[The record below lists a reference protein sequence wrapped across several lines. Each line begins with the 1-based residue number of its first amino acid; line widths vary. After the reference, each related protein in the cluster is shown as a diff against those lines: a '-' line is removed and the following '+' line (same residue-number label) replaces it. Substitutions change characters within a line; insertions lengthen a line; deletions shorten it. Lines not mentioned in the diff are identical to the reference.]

1 MQDRLQK
8 ILTFV
13 HAMEKLKTIQRQVSI
28 SDNSRKES
36 PAEHT
41 WRTAL
46 LAMVLCREFEL
57 AVDLTRVLEIILV
70 HDIVEIIAD
79 DHWNIHDDGNVHA
92 IKNKQEK
99 DAADDL
105 YGILPERSQEE
116 LKEMWVEYRDRK
128 TDEARFAYALDKIEV
143 MIQRIDLGAQNWEK
157 REWVEDGICEKIHA
171 WADDAVFQCHDT
183 KLDIFLR
190 FVKEEIDRECKKISV
205 KS

>member
-46 LAMVLCREFEL
+46 LAMVLCRECDL
-57 AVDLTRVLEIILV
+57 TVDLTRVLEIILV

-79 DHWNIHDDGNVHA
+79 DHWNIHDDVNVRTM
-92 IKNKQEK
+92 KNKQEK
-99 DAADDL
+99 EAANDL
-105 YGILPERSQEE
+105 YDILPKRSREE
-116 LKEMWVEYRDRK
+116 LKELWIEYRDRK

-143 MIQRIDLGAQNWEK
+143 MIQRVDLGAENWERRK
-157 REWVEDGICEKIHA
+157 WIEEGICEKIHT
-171 WADDAVFQCHDT
+171 WADDAVLQCDNK
-183 KLDIFLR
+183 KLDVFLR
-190 FVKEEIDRECKKISV
+190 FVKEEIDMECNKLT
-205 KS
+205 